1 MTVTRELIKSE
12 IDKVRDEHL
21 SVLFRIVQA
30 LEEPSPRAEL
40 AARTS
45 GWKHFVAEA
54 YGSLASDP
62 IARGDQGEFD
72 ARVPFE

>member
-1 MTVTRELIKSE
+1 MTVTRALIKSE

-40 AARTS
+40 AAPTS
-45 GWKHFVAEA
+45 DWKQFVAET
-54 YGSLASDP
+54 YGSLATDP
-62 IARGDQGEFD
+62 IARGDQGEFEV
-72 ARVPFE
+72 RVPFK